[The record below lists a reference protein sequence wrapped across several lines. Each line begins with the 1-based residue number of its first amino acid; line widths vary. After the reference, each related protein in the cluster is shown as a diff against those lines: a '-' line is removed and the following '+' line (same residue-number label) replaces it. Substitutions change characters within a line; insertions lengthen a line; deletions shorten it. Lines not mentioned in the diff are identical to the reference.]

1 MIDLSFVLAISPF
14 ILFLVLLLGK
24 KMDLLAVSLITLVA
38 VLATQIFYWQ
48 IIPVYL
54 MNSLV
59 KGFLVAFDIFIII
72 IGAIFFLEILTSI
85 RIIENLG
92 VYLES
97 ILGDYRVQMILLAW
111 FLENFIEGTAGFG
124 TPSTIVAPLLVSLGL
139 SPLSAVIVSLLGNS
153 TSVAFGAAG
162 TPIRVGFAGMAIGG
176 VPVYTALFNCVGLL
190 VPVFMLWFVA
200 KEQKEERRAHFWE
213 ALPFALWSGIA
224 FVVPSLIFSF
234 FGQEFP
240 SILGALVGLVL
251 VLITIKLKILLPKTK
266 RHLRKASGEI
276 INLPKYKLILPYL
289 GLIGLLVVGKF
300 SLGSVPLN
308 FPWGSKYSFNLFNPG
323 FAFLLAGLPVAI
335 FWGKKGL
342 IRKSLTVSWQRTVN
356 PFLVIVSM
364 STLVQLMINSG
375 NNYSGLISSLGVIA
389 RGFESYA
396 LPIIAPFVGAF
407 GSFITGSATVSNVMF
422 GSFLNSA
429 SITMG
434 FNSARI
440 LALELVGAAT
450 GNMIALA
457 DMMAAEAVVGLKNQ
471 TRFVLRG
478 VIGPCLII
486 LTIVGIIGYI
496 FR

>member
-1 MIDLSFVLAISPF
+1 MFDLSFVLAIFPF
-14 ILFLVLLLGK
+14 ILFLLLLLGK
-24 KMDLLAVSLITLVA
+24 KMDLLTVSLITLGA
-38 VLATQIFYWQ
+38 VLVTQIFYWQ
-48 IIPVYL
+48 ILPVYL
-54 MNSLV
+54 LNSVV

-162 TPIRVGFAGMAIGG
+162 TPIRVGFAGLAVSG
-176 VPVYTALFNCVGLL
+176 VSVYTALFNCVGLL

-200 KEQKEERRAHFWE
+200 KEQKERGAHFWE
-213 ALPFALWSGIA
+213 ALPFALWSGVA
-224 FVVPSLIFSF
+224 FVIPSLIFSF

-240 SILGALVGLVL
+240 SILGALVGLIL
-251 VLITIKLKILLPKTK
+251 VLITIKLKLFLPKTK
-266 RHLRKASGEI
+266 RHLREI
-276 INLPKYKLILPYL
+276 GGKRVDLPKIMLVLPYL
-289 GLIGLLVVGKF
+289 GLIGLLMVGKF
-300 SLGSVPLN
+300 LLGSVTLN
-308 FPWGSKYSFNLFNPG
+308 FPWGFKYGFNLFNPG
-323 FAFLLAGLPVAI
+323 FAFLIAGLPVAL
-335 FWGKKGL
+335 FWGEKGL
-342 IRKSLTVSWQRTVN
+342 IGRSLKISWERTIN

-389 RGFESYA
+389 RSFESNA
-396 LPIIAPFVGAF
+396 LPLLAPFVGAF

-434 FNSARI
+434 YNSAKI
-440 LALELVGAAT
+440 LALELTGAAT

-478 VIGPCLII
+478 VIGPCIII
-486 LTIVGIIGYI
+486 LVIVGILGLIY
-496 FR
+496 R